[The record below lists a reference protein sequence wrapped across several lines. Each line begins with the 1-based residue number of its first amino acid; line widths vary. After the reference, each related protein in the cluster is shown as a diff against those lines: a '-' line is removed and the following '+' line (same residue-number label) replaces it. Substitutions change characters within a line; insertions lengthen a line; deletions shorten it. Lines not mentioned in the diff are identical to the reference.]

1 MKSKL
6 TKDDILN
13 SLRADKKV
21 MQERFGVVE
30 IGLFGSYATGNP
42 NEQSDID
49 ILIKLKEPRF
59 EYLAGLQIFLERKF
73 SKNIE
78 ITRKSD
84 KINNQFIKKI
94 EHQTIY
100 V

>member
-1 MKSKL
+1 MKSRL

-59 EYLAGLQIFLERKF
+59 EYLAGLQIFLEQKF
-73 SKNIE
+73 SKKVQIV
-78 ITRKSD
+78 RKSD
-84 KINNQFIKKI
+84 KINNHLIKKI
-94 EHQTIY
+94 EQHTIPI
-100 V
+100 